1 MNMKY
6 STIDTIFK
14 YILYTLLNILNMIFI
29 VHVHILNVHILTEV
43 TKKFKKL
50 EIITDVTNKIFPKS
64 SRKRESAG
72 TSSFSKSEQS
82 RKYNNVQKTK
92 NFDKRPKPKGQ
103 YYGSSKENTK
113 VHFHIIQ
120 LH

>member
-1 MNMKY
+1 
-6 STIDTIFK
+6 
-14 YILYTLLNILNMIFI
+14 MI
-29 VHVHILNVHILTEV
+29 EAA
-43 TKKFKKL
+43 KKFKKL
-50 EIITDVTNKIFPKS
+50 EIITDVTNKIFPKN

-82 RKYNNVQKTK
+82 RKYNVQKTK

-113 VHFHIIQ
+113 VRFHIIQ
-120 LH
+120 LY

>member
-1 MNMKY
+1 MLYMRSLYIYICIYVVHIKCCTLN
-6 STIDTIFK
+6 TILAI
-14 YILYTLLNILNMIFI
+14 
-29 VHVHILNVHILTEV
+29 VHILVEEV

-50 EIITDVTNKIFPKS
+50 EIITDVTNKVFPKN

-82 RKYNNVQKTK
+82 RKYNVQKTK

-113 VHFHIIQ
+113 VNFHIIQ
-120 LH
+120 LY